1 MPRSMRTIFWTVL
14 CASALLVC
22 ALPAAALDQEYAQ
35 RYALP
40 SGGHFSLENVNGKVE
55 IEGWERSEV
64 EVSAVKTTE
73 GDQRELDRV
82 RIEVKRDEDQL
93 SVRTVYPDGQA
104 VEVAVDYHIRVP
116 RRVLLNT
123 VETVNGSVRVEGI
136 DGAGDLRS
144 VNGNVEVLDSS
155 GRFSEHT
162 TNGNLRLEL
171 RHLAEGGPMTLETV
185 NGSVWIGL
193 APGARAQLNVRS
205 MNGDFSSELPL
216 IEQGSYAAGSF
227 RGRLGTGGSELLV
240 RTVNG
245 GVRIFSFRPRV

>member
-1 MPRSMRTIFWTVL
+1 MWRTAL
-14 CASALLVC
+14 CAGALLVC
-22 ALPAAALDQEYAQ
+22 ALPAAALSQDYLQ

-55 IEGWERSEV
+55 VEGWERNEV
-64 EVSAVKTTE
+64 EVSALKTTE
-73 GDQRELDRV
+73 GDARDLDRV
-82 RIEVKRDEDQL
+82 RIEVRKDGCHL
-93 SVRTVYPDGQA
+93 SVRTVYPEGQA

-116 RRVLLNT
+116 HRVLLNT
-123 VETVNGSVRVEGI
+123 IETVNGSVRVEGI

-193 APGARAQLNVRS
+193 APSARAQLDVRS
-205 MNGDFSSELPL
+205 MNGDFSSDLPL
-216 IEQGSYAAGSF
+216 IEQSSYGAGDF
-227 RGRLGTGGSELLV
+227 RGRLESGPDHSRAGGSELLV

-245 GVRIFSFRPRV
+245 AVRIFSFRPGV